1 VELPIVAGIAVVV
14 FLFATRQ
21 YAYRRVAARDG
32 RFVWLVFLPTLLGG
46 FAILG
51 AGVQMLVTLPPVGV
65 VMVVTGSVYLAVL
78 LGFLTRVS
86 RSVNSAG
93 PGDDIGEALTQPLG
107 EYVITL
113 MGLVL
118 IGGIAALVG
127 LLVWAVSQAAQ

>member
-1 VELPIVAGIAVVV
+1 MELPIVAGIAVVV

-65 VMVVTGSVYLAVL
+65 VMVVTGSVYLAAL
-78 LGFLTRVS
+78 IGFLTRASGSVS
-86 RSVNSAG
+86 SSG
-93 PGDDIGEALTQPLG
+93 PQAIIEPLAD
-107 EYVITL
+107 YARTVI
-113 MGLVL
+113 GLVL
-118 IGGIAALVG
+118 IGALVAVVG
-127 LLVWAVSQAAQ
+127 LIVWGVSQAAH